1 MSNVL
6 PFNKCAAPTAA
17 VAMERL
23 RGIST
28 EVDSFVSR
36 MQVEHLTLDELARI
50 LRAFDTANACIRIVL
65 SDFGKEPAID
75 QLIKQSQEIKALIE
89 VARERI
95 DHFVVAPSAVR
106 SA

>member
-6 PFNKCAAPTAA
+6 PFNKCTAPTAA

-23 RGIST
+23 RGIAI
-28 EVDSFVSR
+28 EVESFVSC
-36 MQVEHLTLDELARI
+36 MQVEHLTPDEMARI

-65 SDFGKEPAID
+65 SDFGKEPAIN
-75 QLIKQSQEIKALIE
+75 QLIKQSHEIKALIE
-89 VARERI
+89 AARERI
-95 DHFVVAPSAVR
+95 DCLIVAPSVIR